1 MGWPIGYW
9 PSSRILSWIWRRPRA
24 YAVRLLSPLLCFGEA
39 SGETPRVRYVA
50 TRYSIGRR
58 TFWPTAAQ
66 NSEELNSVISTGL
79 IMPLLAV

>member
-9 PSSRILSWIWRRPRA
+9 PSSRSLSWTWRSPWA
-24 YAVRLLSPLLCFGEA
+24 NAVRLLSPCRKPGPA
-39 SGETPRVRYVA
+39 CGWTPSVRYVA

-66 NSEELNSVISTGL
+66 NSEELNSDMSSGFTE
-79 IMPLLAV
+79 PLLTV